1 MEVPPPADDA
11 LADSIRAYFERDR
24 SRMTMM
30 AARKFAVPE
39 RAVVDALVGQWPIV
53 RLRDDAFRDVMDAL
67 PDLGTMRVFVRSKAA
82 IIESVGQFGGYSET
96 GPFFN
101 VQTDSLDMHI
111 LPAEVAAAYAVQK
124 RAHDGEVVTHS
135 FQFFDRGGDAAF
147 KAFLWEDFPRVPAH
161 RIEAFA
167 ALARRLAAD
176 SGPAV
181 PGGPLVGAERPS
193 IEPAGADR
201 PPAPGGRPD

>member
-11 LADSIRAYFERDR
+11 LAGSIRAYFEGDR

-39 RAVVDALVGQWPIV
+39 QAVVEALVGHWPIV
-53 RLRDDAFRDVMDAL
+53 RLRDGAFGELMDAL

-101 VQTDSLDMHI
+101 VQTDTLDMHI
-111 LPAEVAAAYAVQK
+111 FPAEIHAIYAVEK
-124 RAHDGEVVTHS
+124 WGHDTQLATHS
-135 FQFFDRGGDAAF
+135 FQLFDHAGNAAF
-147 KAFLWEDFPRVPAH
+147 KAFLWENFPDVP
-161 RIEAFA
+161 
-167 ALARRLAAD
+167 
-176 SGPAV
+176 P
-181 PGGPLVGAERPS
+181 PGSRPS
-193 IEPAGADR
+193 TPW
-201 PPAPGGRPD
+201 PDASSQP